1 MFACVQRHVAVYF
14 SFHWMIAP
22 VKQVAVAFF
31 LLPVICNLFLLA
43 AYRFTAENQFCYVEN
58 FLGLQVISCRK
69 EWVSGTSSAHELKI
83 ISAYCRLCA
92 QTVCSLHFFTNM
104 RLSNRVLRFFFLF
117 RKKNGCKQWMMPLHV
132 CSHFDGA
139 AQLKFIAYKM
149 HTENITCKNE
159 SKILQMQSPKA
170 PNMATETHKTLIYAC
185 IKRTFCKKDIV

>member
-104 RLSNRVLRFFFLF
+104 RLSNRVLRFFFCSVKKMAASNEWCRYMYAHILTVQRSSNLSRTKCT
-117 RKKNGCKQWMMPLHV
+117 RK
-132 CSHFDGA
+132 
-139 AQLKFIAYKM
+139 
-149 HTENITCKNE
+149 T
-159 SKILQMQSPKA
+159 
-170 PNMATETHKTLIYAC
+170 
-185 IKRTFCKKDIV
+185 